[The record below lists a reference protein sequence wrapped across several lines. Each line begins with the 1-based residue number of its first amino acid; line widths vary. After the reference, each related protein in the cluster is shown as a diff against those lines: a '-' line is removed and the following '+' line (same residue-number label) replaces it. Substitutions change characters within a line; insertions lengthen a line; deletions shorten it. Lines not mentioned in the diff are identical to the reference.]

1 MVRAAAQSEVVLRAE
16 SMAEKNEWLNKLK
29 NVIQPSAGGQGRGE
43 SSHTL
48 RQSLSE
54 GSLVSY

>member
-1 MVRAAAQSEVVLRAE
+1 MVYVAAHSAVVLKAE
-16 SMAEKNEWLNKLK
+16 SMAEKNEWLQKLN
-29 NVIQPSAGGQGRGE
+29 NVIQPSVGGQGRGE

-54 GSLVSY
+54 GSLVSH